1 MFFCSELGNNSVC
14 KIRQW
19 KEPFLM
25 QEKLLRPSPLLR
37 QNYFMP
43 PFFCLL
49 FEPQEEEVASQS
61 IKQEKY
67 GNIGDNTKNQAA
79 EQGEGSTKNK
89 NNDVKAKTPLLSSH
103 CHMELC
109 TSILTISGLLCRLF
123 LQSDDCKMRYNRCS
137 FLAIVQS
144 LIKVQVQSKST

>member
-1 MFFCSELGNNSVC
+1 MGENAKIQKNVFCSELGNNSVC

-49 FEPQEEEVASQS
+49 FEPQEEEVAS
-61 IKQEKY
+61 
-67 GNIGDNTKNQAA
+67 
-79 EQGEGSTKNK
+79 
-89 NNDVKAKTPLLSSH
+89 
-103 CHMELC
+103 
-109 TSILTISGLLCRLF
+109 
-123 LQSDDCKMRYNRCS
+123 
-137 FLAIVQS
+137 
-144 LIKVQVQSKST
+144 

>member
-1 MFFCSELGNNSVC
+1 
-14 KIRQW
+14 
-19 KEPFLM
+19 M

-123 LQSDDCKMRYNRCS
+123 LQSDDCKMSYNRCS
-137 FLAIVQS
+137 FIVEYYIEGVVRLFFPPIFYAFFDIKIKQS
-144 LIKVQVQSKST
+144 IIKIV